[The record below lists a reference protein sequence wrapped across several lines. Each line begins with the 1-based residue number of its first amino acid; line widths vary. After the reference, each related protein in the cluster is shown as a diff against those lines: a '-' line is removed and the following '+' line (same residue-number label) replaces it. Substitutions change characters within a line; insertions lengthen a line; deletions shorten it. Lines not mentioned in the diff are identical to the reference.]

1 MATVPVR
8 LLARVWHR
16 LGGGLQWRLLWLTQA
31 KFLVGVAGVIRDDE
45 GRVLLLRHR
54 FWPEGSWG
62 LPGGYAHGAERLE
75 DALAR
80 ELREETGCR
89 IEGQRLLSV
98 NSGYRMRV
106 EVVFTARLAGNVT
119 ELDRREVLAAELFRP
134 EALPSGLLRDHRRL
148 IALAVG
154 RGVQPGRN
162 EQPGQP
168 RQPPPDR
175 TDGTAGG

>member
-1 MATVPVR
+1 MATLPIR
-8 LLARVWHR
+8 LLAGIWHR
-16 LGGGLQWRLLWLTQA
+16 LGGGLRWRVVWLTQA
-31 KFLVGVAGVIRDDE
+31 KFLVGVAGVVRDDE

-98 NSGYRMRV
+98 KSGYRMRV
-106 EVVFTARLAGNVT
+106 EVVYTARLAGGVT
-119 ELDRREVLAAELFRP
+119 ALDRREVLAADLFRP
-134 EALPSGLLRDHRRL
+134 DALPAGLLRSHHEL
-148 IALAVG
+148 IARAVE
-154 RGVQPGRN
+154 R
-162 EQPGQP
+162 
-168 RQPPPDR
+168 
-175 TDGTAGG
+175 DG

>member
-1 MATVPVR
+1 MATVPIR
-8 LLARVWHR
+8 LLARLWHR

-31 KFLVGVAGVIRDDE
+31 KFMVSVAGVIRDDQ

-89 IEGQRLLSV
+89 IEGQHLLRV
-98 NSGYRMRV
+98 NSGYRMRI
-106 EVVFTARLAGNVT
+106 EVVFTARLAGGVMR
-119 ELDRREVLAAELFRP
+119 LDRREVLAADLFP
-134 EALPSGLLRDHRRL
+134 PDDLPAGLLRGHRAL
-148 IALAVG
+148 IAEAVAQDRDG
-154 RGVQPGRN
+154 TRR
-162 EQPGQP
+162 
-168 RQPPPDR
+168 PPP
-175 TDGTAGG
+175 ASP